1 MVETRLS
8 IRKKT
13 GKIDHNFRIT
23 KRKDAEGN
31 YVPMRRQHIDP
42 EMSQYNIVLEQAD
55 PDPFLCVERVYKDN
69 MTDALNSYNEEQIK
83 SKHPERVRTVQSYM
97 EDIKASYIKDPKRN
111 PPLVQERVIKIGN
124 KNTMPSY
131 TYDENGKK
139 ILSPEAKK
147 SIKILTAYFE
157 IFKKQNPNMK
167 NCYFVIH
174 CDESGSVHAHHGY
187 VSFATRYKRGL
198 QVRNSMSAALKEQYE
213 KQGVRWQGKTGQ
225 YNNPLT
231 RWTAE
236 QRQII
241 KELCAEQRITIIE
254 DKSEDRDYL
263 TDREFR
269 AVMRSVE
276 AGETPNLDL
285 PVEQIKRKFLGNR
298 EETAEEYK
306 NRIIPIIKKE
316 LKKRSDAER
325 FQKMRADAA
334 EEKMKRME
342 RERKTDHQRV
352 EDQLAVLR
360 NQNEQE
366 RYKKLQKQL
375 QQEHDDEIGR
385 LASQMQDRAEKELK
399 KDKECLQNQINETA
413 NQLRYAK
420 EKNREAEQY
429 KRQAENE
436 KSFAEKEAAMIKKKA
451 ERKAAEIVSAAEATA
466 SAIINKAFNDK
477 EVVGLIQKNALS
489 IIHKEHPDIYK
500 SAESR
505 AFKEFHSSLFKS
517 RGENTLIRQ

>member
-1 MVETRLS
+1 MIATRLS
-8 IRKKT
+8 IRKKI
-13 GKIDHNFRIT
+13 GRIDHNFRVT

-31 YVPMRRQHIDP
+31 YVPMKRQHIDSK
-42 EMSQYNIVLEQAD
+42 MSQYNIVLEQAD
-55 PDPFLCVERVYKDN
+55 PDPFFCVERVYRDN
-69 MTDALNSYNEEQIK
+69 MTDALKLYNAEQIK
-83 SKHPERVRTVQSYM
+83 KHPERVLSVQSYM
-97 EDIKASYIKDPKRN
+97 EGIQASYIKDPKRN
-111 PPLVQERVIKIGN
+111 PPLFQERVIKIGN
-124 KNTMPSY
+124 KNTMPSF
-131 TYDENGKK
+131 TYDENGNK
-139 ILSPEAKK
+139 ILSLEAKK
-147 SIKILTAYFE
+147 SIQILTSYFK
-157 IFKKQNPNMK
+157 IFKEQNPNMK
-167 NCYFVIH
+167 NCYYVIH
-174 CDESGSVHAHHGY
+174 VDESGSVHAHHGY
-187 VSFATRYKRGL
+187 VSFATRYKKGL

-213 KQGVRWQGKTGQ
+213 KQGSRWQGKTGQ

-241 KELCAEQRITIIE
+241 KELCADQGITIIE

-276 AGETPNLDL
+276 TGETPDLDL

-306 NRIIPIIKKE
+306 KRIFPIIKKE

-325 FQKMRADAA
+325 FARMRADAA

-342 RERKTDHQRV
+342 QERAADHQRV

-360 NQNEQE
+360 NQDEQE
-366 RYKKLQKQL
+366 RYKKLQKLL

-385 LASQMQDRAEKELK
+385 LAAQMQARAENELK
-399 KDKECLQNQINETA
+399 IDKECLQNRLNDA
-413 NQLRYAK
+413 AFQLQCAK
-420 EKNREAEQY
+420 ENNRVAEEL
-429 KRQAENE
+429 KKQAKNE
-436 KSFAEKEAAMIKKKA
+436 KGFAEKEAAMIKKKA
-451 ERKAAEIVSAAEATA
+451 ARKAEEIVSAAEETA
-466 SAIINKAFNDK
+466 SVIIKKALNDK
-477 EVVGLIQKNALS
+477 EVIGLIQKNALS
-489 IIHKEHPDIYK
+489 IIQKEHPDIYK

-517 RGENTLIRQ
+517 KGENTLVRQ

>member
-1 MVETRLS
+1 MTVTRLS

-13 GKIDHNFRIT
+13 GRIDHNFRIT
-23 KRKDAEGN
+23 KRKDVDGN

-55 PDPFLCVERVYKDN
+55 PDPFLCVERVYRDN
-69 MTDALNSYNEEQIK
+69 MTNALNIYNEEQIK

-97 EDIKASYIKDPKRN
+97 EDIQASHIKDPKRN
-111 PPLVQERVIKIGN
+111 PPLFQERVIKIGN

-131 TYDENGKK
+131 IYDENGNK
-139 ILSPEAKK
+139 ILSLEAKK

-174 CDESGSVHAHHGY
+174 VDESGSVHAHHGY
-187 VSFATRYKRGL
+187 VSFATKYKKGL
-198 QVRNSMSAALKEQYE
+198 QVRNSMSAALREQYE
-213 KQGVRWQGKTGQ
+213 KQGSRWQGKTGQ

-241 KELCAEQRITIIE
+241 KELCAEQGITIIE

-276 AGETPNLDL
+276 TGETPNLDL
-285 PVEQIKRKFLGNR
+285 PVEKIKRKFLGER

-306 NRIIPIIKKE
+306 NRIIPIIRKE

-325 FQKMRADAA
+325 FQRMRADAA
-334 EEKMKRME
+334 EEKVKRLE
-342 RERKTDHQRV
+342 QERKTDHQRV
-352 EDQLAVLR
+352 EDQLAILR
-360 NQNEQE
+360 NQDEQE
-366 RYKKLQKQL
+366 RYKNLQIQLQKD
-375 QQEHDDEIGR
+375 HDDEIGR
-385 LASQMQDRAEKELK
+385 LAEQMQARAKKELK
-399 KDKECLQNQINETA
+399 KDKECLQNQLDEVA
-413 NQLRYAK
+413 FQLQSAK
-420 EKNREAEQY
+420 NKNREAEFL
-429 KRQAENE
+429 KKQAENE
-436 KSFAEKEAAMIKKKA
+436 KNLAKEEAAIIKKNADKQA
-451 ERKAAEIVSAAEATA
+451 IDIVSSAEETA
-466 SAIINKAFNDK
+466 SAIISKALNDK
-477 EVVGLIQKNALS
+477 NVVGLIQKNALA
-489 IIHKEHPDIYK
+489 IIRKEHPDIYK
-500 SAESR
+500 AAEKR
-505 AFKEFHSSLFKS
+505 AFREFHSGLFKS
-517 RGENTLIRQ
+517 KGENTLIRK